1 MKEPMVKFPVVCP
14 KCGTEHLTEV
24 PIAVVADA
32 LIKKEG
38 IYLRAACHD
47 AAWNASPTEIE
58 QLREYMGAPWIG
70 SAGMT
75 STI

>member
-14 KCGTEHLTEV
+14 KCGNEHLTEV

-32 LIKKEG
+32 LIKNECV
-38 IYLRAACHD
+38 YLRAVCHD

-58 QLREYMGAPWIG
+58 QSRQYMGAPWID
-70 SAGMT
+70 AARA
-75 STI
+75 